1 MNNKFYQLNKREV
14 IWHVTL
20 MLKIFVFFPSISM
33 ISWAPMSISLCVQRP
48 LREKHNATIATR
60 SHTQLH
66 KSEQEIQPYLWLNGR
81 TLTATFTEAIVF
93 LKIPKTNR
101 NCCIQVR
108 NWNHISL
115 SFRLMNIFSPNTQLR
130 WIGRRKFWSQP
141 TSRKINL
148 RYTFYRIVA
157 QPPVITKPL
166 ISERKSWYKTEI
178 DYYTR
183 SRYRKIR
190 NDITVYS
197 P

>member
-1 MNNKFYQLNKREV
+1 
-14 IWHVTL
+14 

-48 LREKHNATIATR
+48 LREKHNAMIATR

-178 DYYTR
+178 HYYTR